1 MKITT
6 AADYGIRALVY
17 LAGQDRERVCLVSEI
32 SRAQDIPEKY
42 LAKIMQSLAKSG
54 LVKSLR
60 GVKGGF
66 VLARNPEDMSIR
78 DALESIQGPVSLHKC
93 IDEPE
98 TCGYSDNCGV
108 RPVWL
113 AAQEKMLE
121 ALSSASLKSVV
132 ETSIS
137 NSPQ

>member
-17 LAGQDRERVCLVSEI
+17 LASQDRGKVCLVSEI
-32 SRAQDIPEKY
+32 SRAQEIPEKY
-42 LAKIMQSLAKSG
+42 LAKIMQSLAKAG

-66 VLARNPEDMSIR
+66 VLARDPAEMTIR
-78 DALESIQGPVSLHKC
+78 DAVESIQGPVSLHKC

-98 TCGYSDNCGV
+98 SCGLSGNCGV

-121 ALSSASLKSVV
+121 ALSGADLKSVAEASV
-132 ETSIS
+132 S
-137 NSPQ
+137 NATQ